1 MSRPADK
8 NYKWVVLGLLWIA
21 YFLLQG
27 MRQVYNASLPQIR
40 LDFSSLGVT
49 ATSLGL
55 VGTVF
60 YFVYGLCAPCA
71 SVVADVFRRKTVIVL
86 GCLLLSV
93 GIFLSGFTS
102 TLGLIIVTYGVINA
116 LGQSMV
122 PSSSSAVISEYH
134 EESRSTALSI
144 YQVANYAGIILSSLL
159 AGWVGSLG
167 SGMWRWAFWGLGGF
181 GLVWTVVLLVFLR
194 EKRETSAPSAQAA
207 DEGPSARAAV
217 LSFFRSPAAILLTLG
232 FAMTMYGDNGYKV
245 WMTTYLKDAFAET
258 TPASA
263 AFHAVFWFYVGAFL
277 GISAAGRISDRLSR
291 RFASTRFWTAAVGL
305 GLSAPCVLLTVKGG
319 SLAGTCVAL
328 GLWGFARGIYD
339 SNFFASLYDVVE
351 PRYRAAATGL
361 FCCGGFVI
369 GSFAPTVLGW
379 ISERHSMSI
388 GLSSLGGF
396 YLLGALFVV
405 AALVA
410 FGRESRSLSAKR
422 PRRPSGR

>member
-1 MSRPADK
+1 MKAIDR
-8 NYKWVVLGLLWIA
+8 NYKWFVLGLLWVA

-40 LDFSSLGVT
+40 LDFAALGVT
-49 ATSLGL
+49 ATSLGV

-60 YFVYGLCAPCA
+60 YFTYGLCAPCA
-71 SVVADVFRRKTVIVL
+71 SVVADVFRRKAIIVI
-86 GCLLLSV
+86 GCLFLSV
-93 GIFLSGFTS
+93 GIFLSGFAS
-102 TLGLIIVTYGVINA
+102 TLGIIIVTYGVINA

-122 PSSSSAVISEYH
+122 PSSSSAVISDYH

-181 GLVWTVVLLVFLR
+181 GLVWSVVLLLFLR
-194 EKRETSAPSAQAA
+194 EKRVEPRAVTSDERPSAK
-207 DEGPSARAAV
+207 AAV
-217 LSFFRSPAAILLTLG
+217 LSFFKSSAAILLTLG

-245 WMTTYLKDAFAET
+245 WMTTYLKDTFAET
-258 TPASA
+258 SPTSA
-263 AFHAVFWFYVGAFL
+263 AFHAVFWFYIGAFL
-277 GISAAGRISDRLSR
+277 GIAAAGRVSDRLSR
-291 RFASTRFWTAAVGL
+291 RFATARFWTAAAGL
-305 GLSAPCVLLTVKGG
+305 GLSAPCVLLTVRAG
-319 SLAGTCVAL
+319 SLVGTCVAL

-379 ISERHSMSI
+379 ISERQSMSL

-405 AALVA
+405 AACVKSA
-410 FGRESRSLSAKR
+410 RERS
-422 PRRPSGR
+422 

>member
-1 MSRPADK
+1 MTTVGRRDF
-8 NYKWVVLGLLWIA
+8 LGLGA
-21 YFLLQG
+21 AF
-27 MRQVYNASLPQIR
+27 AA
-40 LDFSSLGVT
+40 LGVT
-49 ATSLGL
+49 ATSLGV

-60 YFVYGLCAPCA
+60 YFTYGLCAPCA
-71 SVVADVFRRKTVIVL
+71 SVVADVFRRKAIIVI

-93 GIFLSGFTS
+93 GIFLSGFAS
-102 TLGLIIVTYGVINA
+102 TLGIIIVTYGVINA

-122 PSSSSAVISEYH
+122 PSSSSAVISDYH

-181 GLVWTVVLLVFLR
+181 GLVWSVVLLLFLR
-194 EKRETSAPSAQAA
+194 EKRVEPRAVTSTERPSAK
-207 DEGPSARAAV
+207 AAV
-217 LSFFRSPAAILLTLG
+217 LSFFKSSAAILLTLG

-258 TPASA
+258 SPASA
-263 AFHAVFWFYVGAFL
+263 AFHAVFWFYIGAFL
-277 GISAAGRISDRLSR
+277 GIAAAGRVSDRLSR
-291 RFASTRFWTAAVGL
+291 RFTTARFWTAAAGL
-305 GLSAPCVLLTVKGG
+305 GLSAPCVLLTVRAG
-319 SLAGTCVAL
+319 SLVGTCFAL

-339 SNFFASLYDVVE
+339 SNFLASLYDVVE

-379 ISERHSMSI
+379 ISERQSMSL

-405 AALVA
+405 AACVK
-410 FGRESRSLSAKR
+410 SAKER
-422 PRRPSGR
+422 S

>member
-1 MSRPADK
+1 MSSSPVGR
-8 NYKWVVLGLLWIA
+8 NYKWAVLGLLWVA

-102 TLGLIIVTYGVINA
+102 TLGLIILTYGVVNA

-122 PSSSSAVISEYH
+122 PSSSSAVISDYH

-144 YQVANYAGIILSSLL
+144 YQIANYAGIILSSLL

-181 GLVWTVVLLVFLR
+181 GLLWTAVLLVFLH
-194 EKRETSAPSAQAA
+194 EKSESAAPADKAA
-207 DEGPSARAAV
+207 VEGRPSARAAV
-217 LSFFRSPAAILLTLG
+217 MSFFRSPAAILLTLG

-263 AFHAVFWFYVGAFL
+263 AFHATFWFYVGAFL
-277 GISAAGRISDRLSR
+277 GIAAAGRVSDRLSR
-291 RFASTRFWTAAVGL
+291 RFASARFWTAAAGL
-305 GLSAPCVLLTVKGG
+305 GLSAPCVLLTVRAG
-319 SLAGTCVAL
+319 SLTGTCVAL

-339 SNFFASLYDVVE
+339 SNFFATLYDVVE

-369 GSFAPTVLGW
+369 GSFAPAVLGW
-379 ISERHSMSI
+379 ISERHSMSL

-396 YLLGALFVV
+396 YLLGAVLVVV
-405 AALVA
+405 ACLKASKT
-410 FGRESRSLSAKR
+410 SRT
-422 PRRPSGR
+422 GI